1 MEEAKLKVKVTEWHI
16 KKPPVIIKQPQTI
29 RFRRLGLGHA
39 VSTIRSVPVS
49 VYIKD
54 QWDESRQ
61 LTEHFYQTNHNWD
74 L

>member
-29 RFRRLGLGHA
+29 RFRRLGVGHA
-39 VSTIRSVPVS
+39 ISTIRSAHIS

-54 QWDESRQ
+54 QWDENRQ

-74 L
+74 H